1 MKTFDEYWKEHATD
15 EFLSKEG
22 VKILCAD
29 MNSELIDKCRYR
41 KLASMRLTQ
50 YYRDKVELQQD
61 TIGLM
66 INTCNEA
73 IAINKKLGKEI
84 HVIKYIPNSLK

>member
-29 MNSELIDKCRYR
+29 MSKEL
-41 KLASMRLTQ
+41 L
-50 YYRDKVELQQD
+50 
-61 TIGLM
+61 
-66 INTCNEA
+66 
-73 IAINKKLGKEI
+73 KEI
-84 HVIKYIPNSLK
+84 KALKIQLEYDYDLPNVSPEPISRTRYKMIKIKTPKK